1 MSAIATDQRSAVQPK
16 AAVWKSRSF
25 IFVVG
30 VFVLPSVL
38 GLAFN
43 SWGPLTSASAIA
55 MAFATVAGHTI
66 AVVSAVT
73 VVFLSFA
80 RRSGGASV
88 AMSLVIAAFVVL
100 FALSNVSLAG
110 DLLQQRLELVSSVDE
125 LNR

>member
-1 MSAIATDQRSAVQPK
+1 
-16 AAVWKSRSF
+16 
-25 IFVVG
+25 
-30 VFVLPSVL
+30 VLPLVL

-43 SWGPLTSASAIA
+43 SWGPLTPASAIA

-88 AMSLVIAAFVVL
+88 AMSLVVAAFVVL